1 MYAFVCLHF
10 FLLSVIVYI
19 INRYQKAFP
28 GIDIFVCT
36 EDPMIEPP
44 VMMINI
50 VLSVMAYAYPLEKL
64 SVYLSHDGGSVLTF
78 NAMLQEA
85 SCFSKIWLSFC
96 KKFKVEPRL
105 PEANFHTAA
114 KPLGK
119 PIRGP
124 PLGYP
129 PCYCYQI
136 CDHSITQYL
145 L

>member
-1 MYAFVCLHF
+1 MFTLF
-10 FLLSVIVYI
+10 FWLGVIVYI
-19 INRYQKAFP
+19 INRYQNAFP

-50 VLSVMAYAYPLEKL
+50 VLSVMAYAYPPEKL
-64 SVYLSHDGGSVLTF
+64 SVYLLHDGGSVLIF
-78 NAMLQEA
+78 YAILQEA

-96 KKFKVEPRL
+96 NKFKVEPSL
-105 PEANFHTAA
+105 PEANFHKAA

-119 PIRGP
+119 PIGGP

-136 CDHSITQYL
+136 CDGGITQYL